1 MSNTRKNYPWAGA
14 RRRVERPDPPGVP
27 TIAAEAS
34 SRHLELV
41 RGATKLLGSTV
52 GLDDDARR
60 LFVAAKIDGMKPALT
75 RLLTPGLPHQAAMLL
90 LRSSVNASPMYLFRT
105 LPPDVT
111 RAQANR
117 FRDMV
122 TDTMCKQLRFPPFA
136 SLPAAARLTVQLAVQ
151 HGGLGLVSAEPTLDA
166 GYLSSVAAS
175 IQDNFLDGSG
185 NRRHLLRPPDPP
197 DPTGHGQR
205 PPPGPTT
212 QGPPPPVRTH
222 SPANPP
228 QPGTSPSP
236 SPHSRAPLPS
246 TAGAPVHA
254 TTMLP
259 DQWASATARHT
270 QQCLARLASQG
281 VDPSHTC
288 LTATV
293 SQLVDRCT
301 SGAPP
306 KMQHLLMKSINKRQA
321 TEAKTLSQQDP
332 RWAARLRSAAGP
344 GACAWLTTLPT
355 DEDTSMPD
363 KNYRVAVQYL
373 LGLDY
378 GLERHSPAPRCCY
391 CNTPMANDPWHP
403 IHCTFQNSHGKSLQH
418 NKICDLLHKF
428 CLKAGLGATTIEATQ
443 YQQASGV
450 KPDVMVPFPLGMLAL
465 DVSGSDPTASTYVAA
480 AARRSLSCA
489 TAREASKNSH
499 YADMRQRFQIEFL
512 PFVFE
517 THGALG
523 PSAMAFID
531 RLSEYADRR
540 PGTEADG
547 SFKFQLLARVSVI
560 IQTANAELTATTY
573 SAS

>member
-1 MSNTRKNYPWAGA
+1 MFAQDATPFD
-14 RRRVERPDPPGVP
+14 E
-27 TIAAEAS
+27 E
-34 SRHLELV
+34 HQQEL
-41 RGATKLLGSTV
+41 
-52 GLDDDARR
+52 
-60 LFVAAKIDGMKPALT
+60 
-75 RLLTPGLPHQAAMLL
+75 
-90 LRSSVNASPMYLFRT
+90 
-105 LPPDVT
+105 
-111 RAQANR
+111 
-117 FRDMV
+117 
-122 TDTMCKQLRFPPFA
+122 
-136 SLPAAARLTVQLAVQ
+136 
-151 HGGLGLVSAEPTLDA
+151 
-166 GYLSSVAAS
+166 
-175 IQDNFLDGSG
+175 
-185 NRRHLLRPPDPP
+185 
-197 DPTGHGQR
+197 
-205 PPPGPTT
+205 
-212 QGPPPPVRTH
+212 
-222 SPANPP
+222 
-228 QPGTSPSP
+228 
-236 SPHSRAPLPS
+236 
-246 TAGAPVHA
+246 
-254 TTMLP
+254 
-259 DQWASATARHT
+259 
-270 QQCLARLASQG
+270 
-281 VDPSHTC
+281 
-288 LTATV
+288 
-293 SQLVDRCT
+293 
-301 SGAPP
+301 
-306 KMQHLLMKSINKRQA
+306 INKRQA

-363 KNYRVAVQYL
+363 KHYRVAVQYL

-378 GLERHSPAPRCCY
+378 GLERQSPAPRCCY

-418 NKICDLLHKF
+418 NKIRDLLHKF

-573 SAS
+573 SASIAAAQRHWRPAGSAPAVGTGNAR